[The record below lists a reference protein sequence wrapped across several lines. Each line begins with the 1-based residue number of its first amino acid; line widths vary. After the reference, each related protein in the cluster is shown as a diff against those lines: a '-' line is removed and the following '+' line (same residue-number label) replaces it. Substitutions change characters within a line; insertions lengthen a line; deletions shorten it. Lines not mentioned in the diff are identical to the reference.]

1 MRDNGGLKGLK
12 DLSRSRQGEIYTNLW
27 MIILFAR
34 GIVTFVYF
42 FLCVVEES
50 IRYFFHGTCLLCLTV
65 YYFLSMYIINPF
77 SVRYYPVDKSEN
89 IVAVFLVD
97 HTITNLSHVRLL
109 AMT

>member
-1 MRDNGGLKGLK
+1 MDDNSL
-12 DLSRSRQGEIYTNLW
+12 RSRNCYFCVFFPLCRGRKYPIFFSWNLLTLPNC
-27 MIILFAR
+27 ILF
-34 GIVTFVYF
+34 
-42 FLCVVEES
+42 S
-50 IRYFFHGTCLLCLTV
+50 FHV
-65 YYFLSMYIINPF
+65 IINPF